1 MYVCMNI
8 EHAGSSTL
16 VNSGSILIKNSVW
29 ARAFLSEWYLRT
41 YIRTLIRIYTRLCI
55 MSGGRSKTESSLA
68 TRKCLTCCTKANPSK
83 CLYGIIYV
91 LHYGSVYVCMY
102 VCMCVVPQLS
112 LLSLRCMYCMYLRLN
127 VLCIGYHW
135 Y

>member
-1 MYVCMNI
+1 
-8 EHAGSSTL
+8 
-16 VNSGSILIKNSVW
+16 
-29 ARAFLSEWYLRT
+29 
-41 YIRTLIRIYTRLCI
+41 

-102 VCMCVVPQLS
+102 VCVLYLS
-112 LLSLRCMYCMYLRLN
+112 FLS
-127 VLCIGYHW
+127 
-135 Y
+135 

>member
-1 MYVCMNI
+1 
-8 EHAGSSTL
+8 
-16 VNSGSILIKNSVW
+16 
-29 ARAFLSEWYLRT
+29 
-41 YIRTLIRIYTRLCI
+41 

-91 LHYGSVYVCMY
+91 LDYGSVYVCMY
-102 VCMCVVPQLS
+102 VCVYCTSAFSSKPQV
-112 LLSLRCMYCMYLRLN
+112 YVLRLN